1 MWQFIFISEYGEM
14 MQNKVRFMK
23 RDEDVYYFLVTRGW
37 GTAVLNM
44 PLSDSGRKVV
54 WYVTEE
60 I

>member
-23 RDEDVYYFLVTRGW
+23 RDEDAYHFLVTRGW

-54 WYVTEE
+54 WYVPEE

>member
-1 MWQFIFISEYGEM
+1 MWQFIFISELDKM
-14 MQNKVRFMK
+14 MDIRIRFMK
-23 RDEDVYYFLVTRGW
+23 CDEDAYHFLVTRGW

-54 WYVTEE
+54 WYVPEE